1 MSLLAAILALAA
13 VHGNA
18 APLPTS
24 ARAEHVLAEVA
35 PRIAKAFNAANL
47 EVGSKLYL
55 RVFKEERE
63 LELWVADKGAY
74 RLYKTYPIC
83 TISGDLGPKTADG
96 DNQAPEGFYDV
107 KPQALNPTSFFHLSM
122 NIGYPNAYDRAK
134 KRTGSL
140 IMIHGN
146 CVSAGCFAMT
156 DQGIEEIYA
165 IVHAAFKAGATSVP
179 VHIFPF
185 RMTSANFGKHAKSKW
200 LEFWQELRPA
210 YDAFEANRLPP
221 VIGVAAGK
229 YAVAAE
235 AHHDQASEPTK

>member
-1 MSLLAAILALAA
+1 MSLLPTILALATL
-13 VHGNA
+13 HGNVS
-18 APLPTS
+18 LPTS
-24 ARAEHVLAEVA
+24 ARAEYVLQEVS
-35 PRIAKAFNAANL
+35 PGIAKAFTAASL
-47 EVGSKLYL
+47 DVGSKPYI
-55 RVFKEERE
+55 RIFKEERE
-63 LELWVADKGAY
+63 LELWVADKSQY

-107 KPQALNPTSFFHLSM
+107 KPKALNPTSFFHLSM
-122 NIGYPNAYDRAK
+122 NVGYPNAYDRAK

-165 IVHAAFKAGATSVP
+165 IVHSALAAGTRSIP

-185 RMTSANFGKHAKSKW
+185 RMTERNFGRHAKSKW
-200 LEFWQELRPA
+200 LSFWHELEPA
-210 YDAFEANRLPP
+210 YDAFEANHIPP
-221 VIGVAAGK
+221 KVAFAGGRYTVAAQTLHS
-229 YAVAAE
+229 E
-235 AHHDQASEPTK
+235 ESEPQK